1 MRKRRETNA
10 LPGIALALSV
20 NRKLISQSQISSA
33 ERKKIREKK
42 MNPEENPSVCLGVI
56 TKKRMDKLALLKK
69 AIAEGT
75 YKIKAED
82 IAEKI
87 LKKRLFELA
96 LTSYNCKYQ
105 TCRDN

>member
-1 MRKRRETNA
+1 
-10 LPGIALALSV
+10 
-20 NRKLISQSQISSA
+20 
-33 ERKKIREKK
+33 

-56 TKKRMDKLALLKK
+56 TEKRMDKLALLKK
-69 AIAEGT
+69 AIAEGA

-87 LKKRLFELA
+87 LKKRLFELI
-96 LTSYNCKYQ
+96 LTAYNRKYQ